1 MQLTLLDQFYRISTI
16 PLLCLLFS
24 CILGVRYWRRLP
36 QSLKALMVYLFFSFA
51 IEIGSRLAAV
61 AFHQNLP
68 LLHVYTFGE
77 VLLLSLFYRQILDD
91 SSGFK
96 QYFNWIVGAVLTLV
110 VLNTIFLQ
118 GIFEFNS
125 YAKTL
130 AQVLIILYAF
140 DYAFRI
146 PEQEDND
153 PDLTRVLRQINAAIL
168 IYYCGSLFIF
178 MASSFE
184 SEAREVF
191 RRLWYVNK
199 ILLLVFQLII
209 LIALWKVVFK
219 PPKSSSS
226 SARASS
232 S

>member
-1 MQLTLLDQFYRISTI
+1 MQITLWDQFYRISAL

-36 QSLKALMVYLFFSFA
+36 KPLKALMAYLFFSFI

-77 VLLLSLFYRQILDD
+77 FLLLSLFYRQMLDD

-96 QYFNWIVGAVLTLV
+96 RYFNWIVGTVLTLV
-110 VLNTIFLQ
+110 VLNTLFLQ

-130 AQVLIILYAF
+130 VQVLIIL
-140 DYAFRI
+140 
-146 PEQEDND
+146 
-153 PDLTRVLRQINAAIL
+153 
-168 IYYCGSLFIF
+168 
-178 MASSFE
+178 
-184 SEAREVF
+184 
-191 RRLWYVNK
+191 
-199 ILLLVFQLII
+199 
-209 LIALWKVVFK
+209 
-219 PPKSSSS
+219 
-226 SARASS
+226 
-232 S
+232 